1 MANSTPYLRN
11 FKNSTKSN
19 LLKMTIGEYTAI
31 VRIWLGIRALRA
43 HPTRIKSLEDA
54 QKIPGIGK
62 KTAQKHI
69 KEQKTA
75 RQGRLNL
82 HKNLR
87 CRIQTATMWYARGC
101 RTIEDLCNGLGD
113 VTLNEGQKI
122 GIKFYDD
129 LNSRM
134 PREEAKAI
142 FELIKPIALRIDPK
156 LVVEIMGSYRR
167 GKADCGDIDIL
178 ITLCPLII
186 LNHSK
191 LYIMVFAAF
200 LMFQGDDMFNRSMR
214 LLANKMGYSL
224 NQRGLYAGV
233 VRDPRNRTVKLNT
246 GNLITSETEV
256 EIFKALGVPWR
267 EPHERVTYYQD
278 IAKAEVKKKM
288 TNAP

>member
-43 HPTRIKSLEDA
+43 HPTRIKSLEDT

-62 KTAQKHI
+62 KTAQKDSISKNRRRPVKVVSIFTKIYGVALTHHI
-69 KEQKTA
+69 VVQVSKLQ
-75 RQGRLNL
+75 
-82 HKNLR
+82 R
-87 CRIQTATMWYARGC
+87 C
-101 RTIEDLCNGLGD
+101 
-113 VTLNEGQKI
+113 
-122 GIKFYDD
+122 D